1 MTHRQKRDDPV
12 EAAVAHLRPRL
23 PFRPRVGLILGSGL
37 GIYADRH
44 PSKLAIDYA
53 DIPGFPPCTV
63 EGHRGRLVFSAATGT
78 AAVFMQGRIH
88 RYEGRSLEEVTRPV
102 RILGALGIDTL
113 ILSCA
118 AGALADIP
126 AGQLMLIHDHL
137 NLMGDN
143 PLIGLSR
150 ELNGVD
156 GFVEM
161 ARAYDPS
168 LLDLAESHA
177 ASLGVPLRRGVLAC
191 VTGPT
196 YETPA
201 EAAMLRRLGADA
213 VSMSTVPEV
222 IVARALRLRV
232 MAFALITNQAGVP
245 VDARGSHRAVVATA
259 ERMTEK
265 VADFLD
271 GFLARVV
278 APPESST
285 GV

>member
-1 MTHRQKRDDPV
+1 MTIRQNRHNPV
-12 EAAVAHLRPRL
+12 EAAVACLRPRL

-37 GIYADRH
+37 GVYADRH
-44 PSKLAIDYA
+44 PATLVVDYA
-53 DIPGFPPCTV
+53 EIPGFPSCTV
-63 EGHRGRLVFSAATGT
+63 EGHRGRLVFAAPGGVP
-78 AAVFMQGRIH
+78 AVLMQGRIH

-118 AGALADIP
+118 AGALVDMP

-143 PLIGLSR
+143 PLIGLGR
-150 ELNGVD
+150 EQNDID

-161 ARAYDPS
+161 AAAYDAS

-177 ASLGVPLRRGVLAC
+177 SLIGVPARRGVLGC

-196 YETPA
+196 YETAA

-222 IVARALRLRV
+222 IMARALRLRV
-232 MAFALITNQAGVP
+232 LAFALITNQAGVP
-245 VDARGSHRAVVATA
+245 VREAESHRAVVATA

-265 VADFLD
+265 VAGFLD
-271 GFLARVV
+271 GFLSGLAGL
-278 APPESST
+278 AK
-285 GV
+285 

>member
-1 MTHRQKRDDPV
+1 MEKQHTSGDPV

-23 PFRPRVGLILGSGL
+23 PFRPRVGLVLGSGL
-37 GIYADRH
+37 GVYAERH
-44 PSKLAIDYA
+44 PAKLEVDYA

-63 EGHRGRLVFSAATGT
+63 EGHRGRLVFSDAAGPP
-78 AAVFMQGRIH
+78 AVLMQGRIH
-88 RYEGRSLEEVTRPV
+88 RYEGRSLQEVTRPV

-126 AGQLMLIHDHL
+126 AGQLMLVHDHL

-150 ELNGVD
+150 EPKGVD

-161 ARAYDPS
+161 ATAYDAS
-168 LLDLAESHA
+168 LLDLAESCA
-177 ASLGVPLRRGVLAC
+177 ASVGVSVRRGVLGC
-191 VTGPT
+191 VIGPT

-222 IVARALRLRV
+222 IVACALRLRV
-232 MAFALITNQAGVP
+232 LAFALITNQAGVP
-245 VDARGSHRAVVATA
+245 IDATGSHRAVVATA

-265 VADFLD
+265 VARFLD
-271 GFLARVV
+271 GVLSRLAGC
-278 APPESST
+278 S
-285 GV
+285 G

>member
-1 MTHRQKRDDPV
+1 M
-12 EAAVAHLRPRL
+12 AHLLPRL
-23 PFRPRVGLILGSGL
+23 PFRPRVGVILGSGL

-44 PSKLAIDYA
+44 PADLVVDYA
-53 DIPGFPPCTV
+53 EIPGFPPCTV
-63 EGHRGRLVFSAATGT
+63 EGHRGRLVFSAVGETP
-78 AAVFMQGRIH
+78 AVFMQGRIH

-118 AGALADIP
+118 AGALIDMP

-143 PLIGLSR
+143 PLVGLGR
-150 ELNGVD
+150 EQGGAD

-161 ARAYDPS
+161 ATAYDAS
-168 LLDLAESHA
+168 LLNSAESHA
-177 ASLGVPLRRGVLAC
+177 ASLGVPVRRGVLAC

-232 MAFALITNQAGVP
+232 MAFALITNRAGVP
-245 VDARGSHRAVVATA
+245 VDATASHRAVVATA

-265 VADFLD
+265 VSDFLD
-271 GFLARVV
+271 GFLRKVA
-278 APPESST
+278 APPN
-285 GV
+285 